1 MKKITRFILP
11 TAVIILL
18 LTSKAQSQITITPKA
33 GLVMSSMKFDDADIQ
48 EEIKA
53 KPGFTI
59 GVGISKPLSGEMLS
73 IHAELNFIKK
83 GLTASADEG
92 LAGYDEEWLISPSY
106 LEVPVM
112 LHYAFGGGPF
122 FIEGGLSL
130 GILLGGKATIEGD
143 ELYSSGYAYETD
155 DLKITVD
162 GSDDELGTDDEFYF
176 SSGTDLGLQMGFGA
190 KLGKVVLDVRYGLGL
205 TKVINKDDFD
215 FVGSN
220 RVWQFTLGYPIS
232 K

>member
-1 MKKITRFILP
+1 MKKIARFILL
-11 TAVIILL
+11 TVVVIMLLIL
-18 LTSKAQSQITITPKA
+18 KAQSQITITPKA

-59 GVGISKPLSGEMLS
+59 GVGISKSLSGEMLN
-73 IHAELNFIKK
+73 IQAELNFIKK
-83 GLTASADEG
+83 GLTASPDEG

-112 LHYAFGGGPF
+112 LRYAFGGGPF
-122 FIEGGLSL
+122 FIEGGLSM

-143 ELYSSGYAYETD
+143 ELYGSGYAYETD

-162 GSDDELGTDDEFYF
+162 ASDDELGDDDEFYF
-176 SSGTDLGLQMGFGA
+176 SSGTDLGVQLGFGA
-190 KLGKVVLDVRYGLGL
+190 KLGKVVLGVRYGVGL

-220 RVWQFTLGYPIS
+220 RAWQFTLGYPIA